1 VPTSLPF
8 ARTVATS
15 RKPPN
20 GFNKFP
26 NNAKAFKEVSVT
38 SYFDGE
44 IHVWQTITRQ
54 TPLEVFSSSLR
65 SAAQGHR
72 VLLVQFLKG
81 GIDQGPDRPR
91 TLVQHLHWLRP
102 NIARSI
108 DCHALDAEREAIQAL
123 WNHLEEH
130 KAEYDLL
137 VLDEIGLAV
146 DLGLVTEDQLLRLLT
161 QKADHQEII
170 LSGQKI
176 PGSVRPFASQ
186 WCEISRPSR
195 MELAA

>member
-1 VPTSLPF
+1 LPF

-20 GFNKFP
+20 SFSKFP
-26 NNAKAFKEVSVT
+26 KNAKAFKEVSVT

-44 IHVWQTITRQ
+44 IHVWQTVTRQ

-102 NIARSI
+102 AIARSI
-108 DCHALDAEREAIQAL
+108 DCHAEDAEREAIQAL
-123 WNHLEEH
+123 WNHLEAH

-146 DLGLVTEDQLLRLLT
+146 DLGLVTEIQLLRLLT
-161 QKADHQEII
+161 QKATHQEII

-176 PGSVRPFASQ
+176 PGSVRPLASQ
-186 WCEISRPSR
+186 WCEISRPNSR
-195 MELAA
+195 TELAA

>member
-1 VPTSLPF
+1 MIQEI
-8 ARTVATS
+8 
-15 RKPPN
+15 
-20 GFNKFP
+20 
-26 NNAKAFKEVSVT
+26 KEVIVV

-44 IHVWQTITRQ
+44 IHVWQTVTRQ

-65 SAAQGHR
+65 SAAQGNR

-102 NIARSI
+102 DIGRI
-108 DCHALDAEREAIQAL
+108 VDCYFEDAEREAIQAL
-123 WNHLEEH
+123 WKHLEEH

-146 DLGLVTEDQLLRLLT
+146 NLGLVTEDQLLRLLT
-161 QKADHQEII
+161 KKSAHQEII
-170 LSGQKI
+170 LSGQDI
-176 PGSVRPFASQ
+176 PGSVRPIASQ
-186 WCEISRPSR
+186 WCEISRPNSR
-195 MELAA
+195 TELAA